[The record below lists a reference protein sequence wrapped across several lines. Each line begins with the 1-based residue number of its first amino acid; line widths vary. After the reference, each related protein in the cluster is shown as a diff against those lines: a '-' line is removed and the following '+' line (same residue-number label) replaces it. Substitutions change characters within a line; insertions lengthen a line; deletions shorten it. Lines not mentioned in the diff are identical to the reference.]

1 MKRYLFLS
9 SFLNAI
15 FLLPPEDLAPMDRSR
30 LGHMPE
36 WVNDDNPPQLTNTV
50 EKYSSEIHLSYMDDD
65 NLPQLKNALEN

>member
-9 SFLNAI
+9 SFLNSI

-50 EKYSSEIHLSYMDDD
+50 EKY
-65 NLPQLKNALEN
+65 N